1 MTSALFSVGASSAQ
15 VAQVV
20 AFSSTTPLAIVNT
33 SGIDYA
39 EWSVVGQSHADL
51 AVTITPGAKG
61 LTATITFPADP
72 GSDRGVLLECKAN
85 GGKDSLGRVDPSL
98 ICRRVIG
105 TTAHG
110 SQVPYCANEEFER
123 DAVVGWAKALNS
135 APSLS
140 LNSTSVNITETPIS
154 GGSGTATLWSRPI
167 AESTDIEV
175 DVRASTFST
184 ASGKRWTGTLT
195 CTAKRAGAGA
205 LTITSQAASVP
216 WILDDSLWSPI
227 FDTSGDTLRFRI
239 TADAT
244 ASIVPRGSITFR
256 EVSTSSDPA
265 IPALPAA
272 RAAVV
277 ADGYA
282 QLYFADTGLTPSNP
296 SVGTNITAW
305 ADQSGHNRHL
315 AAAAG
320 DEPRYALDGSWP
332 YLDLRAD
339 VGAFMIEGSGLFPP
353 PSDMT
358 FRWTIEKTDNG
369 TASIE
374 ILTALTTF
382 WVFLHNGNTNLSS
395 GTSIALPNVG
405 TVGILAACPTG
416 KHDIELRLNRST
428 FTATLY
434 IDGVLSGTKAYADFT
449 PARYPT
455 LGYTGSQYQPVAHIY
470 AWAFKDSLGT
480 DAEMTR
486 WITFSQLAFGAHD

>member
-1 MTSALFSVGASSAQ
+1 MPSALFSVGASSAQ

-20 AFSSTTPLAIVNT
+20 AFGSTTALAIVNT

-72 GSDRGVLLECKAN
+72 GADRGVLLECKSN
-85 GGKDSLGRVDPSL
+85 GGKDSLGRADPNL

-123 DAVVGWAKALNS
+123 DPVVGWAKALNS

-154 GGSGTATLWSRPI
+154 GGSGTSTLWSRAI
-167 AESTDIEV
+167 GESTDIEA

-195 CTAKRAGAGA
+195 CTAKRTGAGA

-216 WILDDSLWSPI
+216 WILDDSLWSPV
-227 FDTSGDTLRFRI
+227 FDTSGNSLRFRI

-244 ASIVPRGSITFR
+244 ASIVPRGSVTFR
-256 EVSTSSDPA
+256 EVVTSSDPA

-277 ADGYA
+277 ADGYSM
-282 QLYFADTGLTPSNP
+282 LYFADTGLTPSTP
-296 SVGTNITAW
+296 SVGTDITAW
-305 ADQSGHNRHL
+305 ADQSGNNRHL

-320 DEPRYALDGSWP
+320 DQPKYGLDGSWP
-332 YLDLRAD
+332 YLDMTQA
-339 VGAFMIEGSGLFPP
+339 VGAFMNCAGAPAPAVG
-353 PSDMT
+353 DMV

-374 ILTALTTF
+374 IISAMGSF
-382 WVFLHNGNTNLSS
+382 WIFLHNGSTNLSS
-395 GTSIALPNVG
+395 GTNIALPNVG
-405 TVGILAACPTG
+405 TVGALAACPTG
-416 KHDIELRLNRST
+416 KHDIELRLTHST
-428 FTATLY
+428 LIATLY
-434 IDGVLSGTKAYADFT
+434 VDGVLAGTKSYTDFT
-449 PARYPT
+449 PTIAPT
-455 LGYTGSQYQPVAHIY
+455 LGYTGSANQPNMHIY
-470 AWAFKDSLGT
+470 AWGFKAGAGT
-480 DAEMTR
+480 DAEMNR
-486 WITFSQLAFGAHD
+486 WLAFSQLAFGAHD